1 VPVNGDAEPRN
12 GQQAEL
18 LPSWLLLRS
27 ATGGAVREAA
37 LDLLHTVCTPVRRW
51 PEGGRVF
58 ALCDPATRPEETPAG
73 AALTVPIEGTTTVEL
88 RALAVAPEWRGQHVS
103 TRLLTQV
110 FDALRADGV
119 RMILAALSDRE
130 ARWMGRWL
138 ERMGFQRLEPG
149 LSTPAPPGSVVTSAE
164 GATDGALTGFA
175 QEL

>member
-1 VPVNGDAEPRN
+1 VNGGAEPEN
-12 GQQAEL
+12 GQQGEL
-18 LPSWLLLRS
+18 LPNWLLLRS

-37 LDLLHTVCTPVRRW
+37 LDLLHTTCSPVLRW

-58 ALCDPATRPEETPAG
+58 ALCDPAARPEEPPAG
-73 AALTVPIEGTTTVEL
+73 AALTVPIEGTATVEL

-130 ARWMGRWL
+130 AQWMVRWF
-138 ERMGFQRLEPG
+138 ERLGFHRVEPG
-149 LSTPAPPGSVVTSAE
+149 LSAPPLPSSLVTSGE
-164 GATDGALTGFA
+164 GATDGALTWFG

>member
-1 VPVNGDAEPRN
+1 MLGHNGRQ
-12 GQQAEL
+12 GEL
-18 LPSWLLLRS
+18 LPNWLLLRS

-37 LDLLHTVCTPVRRW
+37 LDLLHRVCSPVRRW

-58 ALCDPATRPEETPAG
+58 ALCDPAARPEETPAG
-73 AALTVPIEGTTTVEL
+73 AALTVPIEGTMTVEL
-88 RALAVAPEWRGQHVS
+88 LALAVAPEWRGQRVS

-130 ARWMGRWL
+130 ARWMVRWF
-138 ERMGFQRLEPG
+138 ERVGFHRVEPG
-149 LSTPAPPGSVVTSAE
+149 LSAAPLPNSLVTSRE
-164 GATDGALTGFA
+164 GATDGAVTWFG